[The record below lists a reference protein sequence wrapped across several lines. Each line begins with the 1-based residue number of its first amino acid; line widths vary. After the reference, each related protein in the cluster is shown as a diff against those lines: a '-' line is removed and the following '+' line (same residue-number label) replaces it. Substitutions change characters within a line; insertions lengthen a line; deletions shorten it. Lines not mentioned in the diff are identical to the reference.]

1 MANTK
6 IRKGLAIASATS
18 LAVIGLSAP
27 AGAAGLA
34 DKSYVSTLPTTGTGY
49 AVVAGDGQL
58 FSLTSNEAVSIDG
71 GGTLKW
77 LITDADG
84 GLFPTA
90 TTTGVAYA
98 AMGGVPDAVSD
109 WARSSNVVTV
119 TMDAANHGVVANEL
133 ILLSEPLNAAAAAND
148 VPAGYYTVTAVDG
161 ADISFAHAGAD
172 VAAGDADN
180 ENETVI
186 TQSGILR
193 DSDDNSLVIDSGAND
208 GASDETLELAVESS
222 ATVIGTV
229 TAWVDSN
236 GNGEIDATEYTS
248 ATRTVAFHGV
258 ADLTPSITW
267 TARKGIAPAAV
278 FTFAEALNAAQTV
291 AGDFTA
297 AWTNGGGV
305 NLADPTYTWDADD
318 STITVGEATVLAAG
332 DLGITLKN
340 AAGDD
345 IAAFGTE
352 VVDNDVEY
360 LHATVTASDDV
371 AAGAEPADAADYS
384 GTVRSDKNATVVI
397 TVYNTDDEA
406 VSGVT
411 VTIDDTGD
419 DDVTSADV
427 YEVNGKEVDA
437 AGKFDAFTLVTD
449 ANGQVSFV
457 IEAVDETTAGDSLDI
472 TFSADG
478 ITAALANDDG
488 IDANNVIN
496 VAYADTD
503 YTADVVSIVSA
514 HSGNPANADEDG
526 LRENSYNALVWVVDQ
541 WDVAPA
547 AGDYRIKST
556 AAQNDESV
564 ASYVNV
570 VGGYATVNVA
580 DNADADGGLI
590 TATMDLQ
597 VYSAANAAFA
607 NEDAGFDVVYVQ
619 PYTTAIA
626 GRVTF
631 ADDAPAAV
639 AVGTEALNAANTKTG
654 DAVPAG
660 LGADVTL
667 TGTVKNDAT
676 GANVKG
682 AEITFS
688 GPSNLLFKVD
698 GVYSYGSI
706 TAYVGDAG
714 DFTVDIYSTT
724 SGEFTVT
731 ATSLGGSD
739 EATVTFSGPLKGAGT
754 VLTVDVSNLKP
765 GMTGT
770 VTGKLVDQFGNGVD
784 TATGDTD
791 QLSITW
797 NGPGLITSTLPNDF
811 DTNGE
816 FKFYVLLGSND
827 TVSGNV
833 VVAYDKDDDA
843 SFTDT
848 GTVSVTT
855 DLAPAAAADTKVN
868 AGSFKGYVAV
878 YAKGHEGKRLSA
890 KIGNDWV
897 VVESLASNFER
908 IVDFTGA
915 GYTISVRIYIDRVLE
930 DTIVVTTK

>member
-6 IRKGLAIASATS
+6 INKGLAIASATS
-18 LAVIGLSAP
+18 LALIGLSAP

-49 AVVAGDGQL
+49 AVVAGDAQT

-71 GGTLKW
+71 GGNLKW
-77 LITDADG
+77 LLSDSDAG
-84 GLFPTA
+84 IYPTGN
-90 TTTGVAYA
+90 TSGVTYA
-98 AMGGVPDAVSD
+98 AEAGAAFIVEWVRTDG
-109 WARSSNVVTV
+109 VVTV
-119 TMDAANHGVVANEL
+119 TYDDNDHGIVAGEL
-133 ILLSEPLNAAAAAND
+133 IQVSDALEIDDANAAAD
-148 VPAGYYTVTAVDG
+148 HRVVEGYYRVTAVDG
-161 ADISFAHAGAD
+161 TDVTFTDIGDVTEDVVLADTTANAAD
-172 VAAGDADN
+172 EQNFQGEIIASGLVPDAD
-180 ENETVI
+180 
-186 TQSGILR
+186 
-193 DSDDNSLVIDSGAND
+193 DSYSLVIDSGAND
-208 GASDETLELAVESS
+208 GTADETLEFIVEDS
-222 ATVIGTV
+222 ATRTVSV

-267 TARKGIAPAAV
+267 TARKGVAPSAV
-278 FTFAEALNAAQTV
+278 FTFAEALNAAQTA

-305 NLADPTYTWDADD
+305 DLSTPTYAWDADD

-345 IAAFGTE
+345 IATFGTE

-360 LHATVTASDDV
+360 MTVTAVASDDV
-371 AAGAEPADAADYS
+371 AAGARPAAGADFT
-384 GTVRSDKNATVVI
+384 GTVRSDKNVDVTV

-406 VSGVT
+406 VAGVT
-411 VTIDDTGD
+411 VVVDDQGVD
-419 DDVTSADV
+419 GVT
-427 YEVNGKEVDA
+427 A
-437 AGKFDAFTLVTD
+437 AGVYKVGAKAVAANGTFDAFNLVTD
-449 ANGQVSFV
+449 ANGQVTVTVSA
-457 IEAVDETTAGDSLDI
+457 IDDTTAADTINLLF
-472 TFSADG
+472 TADG
-478 ITAALANDDG
+478 ITAGLAADDDKDARAA
-488 IDANNVIN
+488 IDLT
-496 VAYADTD
+496 YADTN

-514 HSGNPANADEDG
+514 HSGQPANAAGDG

-547 AGDYRIKST
+547 NGAYRIKST
-556 AAQNDESV
+556 AAQDDESV

-607 NEDAGFDVVYVQ
+607 NEDVAFDTVYVQ
-619 PYTTAIA
+619 PYTSAIE

-639 AVGTEALNAANTKTG
+639 AVGTAALNAANTKTG
-654 DAVPAG
+654 DAAPAG

-682 AEITFS
+682 AKITFS

-770 VTGKLVDQFGNGVD
+770 VTGKLVDQFGNAVD

-791 QLSITW
+791 QLKITW

-827 TVSGNV
+827 TVSGTV
-833 VVAYDKDDDA
+833 VVSYDKDDDG

-868 AGSFKGYVAV
+868 AGSFKGYVAI
-878 YAKGHEGKRLSA
+878 YAKGH
-890 KIGNDWV
+890 
-897 VVESLASNFER
+897 
-908 IVDFTGA
+908 
-915 GYTISVRIYIDRVLE
+915 
-930 DTIVVTTK
+930 